1 MRKLLLAAGFL
12 GPALF
17 VGGFL
22 ILGAKRPGYSPRY
35 TFASQLAL
43 NGGGRTW
50 QTINCVAGLLIVAFG
65 LGLHR
70 TVREGVGSFWGWVSV
85 VAGGLGML
93 IFGLSPDDPW
103 LLYPPPDA
111 PRGIWKPVSPSGRRH
126 QLGALLAGGGLL
138 GAHVIFGQRF
148 AAEGSS
154 RRRRYSL
161 ATAVLFPLL
170 YGAGIFSGV
179 ASWVPGSP
187 LGGNAGLLQKASMA
201 TSLVWVAWLAW
212 HFLSITP
219 ADETA

>member
-22 ILGAKRPGYSPRY
+22 VLGAKRPGYSPRY

-43 NGGGRTW
+43 NGGGPVW
-50 QTINCVAGLLIVAFG
+50 QTVNVVAGLLIAAFG
-65 LGLHR
+65 LGLR
-70 TVREGVGSFWGWVSV
+70 GTMTEGAASRWGWLAV
-85 VAGGLGML
+85 VAAGLGFVT
-93 IFGLSPDDPW
+93 FGLSPDDPW

-126 QLGALLAGGGLL
+126 QFGALLAGGGLV

-148 AAEGSS
+148 AAEGSGWGS
-154 RRRRYSL
+154 RYSSV
-161 ATAVLFPLL
+161 TAVLFPLL
-170 YGAGIFSGV
+170 YGAGIVSGL

-187 LGGNAGLLQKASMA
+187 LGGKAGLFQKASM
-201 TSLVWVAWLAW
+201 TSSLVWVAWLAK
-212 HFLSITP
+212 HFLFTPP
-219 ADETA
+219 ADGAG